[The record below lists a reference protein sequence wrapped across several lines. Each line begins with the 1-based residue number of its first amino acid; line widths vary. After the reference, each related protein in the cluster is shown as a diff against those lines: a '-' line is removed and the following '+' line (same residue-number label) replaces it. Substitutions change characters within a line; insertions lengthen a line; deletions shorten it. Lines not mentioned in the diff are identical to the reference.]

1 MRELNLI
8 LELAEDKIKA
18 IDILEQKAVVFQG
31 KLDTYASRKKF
42 RKDNVCFELY
52 RSKFYR
58 GLTVTDSVEH
68 SIEKNEVRSF
78 WETMWTPIST
88 ESKDYSRYL
97 YDFIPEPEEI
107 FPSLQEFLKI
117 VSRLSDW
124 KAAGIDGIYNFFL
137 KKCFSLHGNLYRLPK
152 ATCMGEIEDESWFYT
167 GITYLIQKE
176 PLPKVATS
184 SQLPVCRTFTN

>member
-1 MRELNLI
+1 MLKRIKDQVKPEAKDIKEGKRIMRELNLI

-18 IDILEQKAVVFQG
+18 IDILEQKAAVFQG

-58 GLTVTDSVEH
+58 GLTVTDSIEH

-88 ESKDYSRYL
+88 ESKGLQPVSVRL
-97 YDFIPEPEEI
+97 YP
-107 FPSLQEFLKI
+107 
-117 VSRLSDW
+117 
-124 KAAGIDGIYNFFL
+124 
-137 KKCFSLHGNLYRLPK
+137 
-152 ATCMGEIEDESWFYT
+152 
-167 GITYLIQKE
+167 
-176 PLPKVATS
+176 
-184 SQLPVCRTFTN
+184 RT